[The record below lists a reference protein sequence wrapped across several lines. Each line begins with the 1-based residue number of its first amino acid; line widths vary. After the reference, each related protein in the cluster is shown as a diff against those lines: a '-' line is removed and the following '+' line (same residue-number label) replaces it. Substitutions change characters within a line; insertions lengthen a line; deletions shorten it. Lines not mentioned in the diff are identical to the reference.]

1 MELSSYRVNIDFE
14 YQLFD
19 SSWSIQHPKFR
30 KICRELEW
38 VYFYMGQNGSSLSTD
53 INYEPSFISS
63 AEEITGKKIKTIPLS
78 EEATPWW
85 GNSTNPLE
93 KEWNSKLTSFE
104 ISKELGLLPPKSQIV
119 LNTEELERAFSEG
132 DVIKSPFE
140 FSGRGFSRKLDK
152 PMSFPLIVEPWE
164 ERVFDFGLRV
174 DLRSGEMT
182 IVENFVDSRGQFKG
196 GRLNQELSS
205 RIDQKIIQQII
216 EAYKKRGVQDF
227 IQMDCYQTAS
237 GIRYLV
243 EMNHRKTMG
252 DFISTLSSNDDFKD
266 SSFFI
271 LNSKEAQ
278 KLKQKKIQYRTLSPA
293 GTFFECIVVMGVGKN
308 EVKEILS

>member
-19 SSWSIQHPKFR
+19 PSWSFQHPKFR

-38 VYFYMGQNGSSLSTD
+38 VYFYLGQEGSSLSTD
-53 INYEPSFISS
+53 INYDPSFISS
-63 AEEITGKKIKTIPLS
+63 VEDITGKRIKTIPLS
-78 EEATPWW
+78 EGVTPWW
-85 GNSTNPLE
+85 GSSTNPLE
-93 KEWNSKLTSFE
+93 KEWNSKITSFK
-104 ISKELGLLPPKSQIV
+104 ISKELGLLPSGSKIV
-119 LNTEELERAFSEG
+119 THWEELETAFSEG

-152 PMSFPLIVEPWE
+152 NQSFPLILEPWE
-164 ERVFDFGLRV
+164 ERVLDFGLRI

-182 IVENFVDSRGQFKG
+182 IVENFVDSLGQFKG
-196 GRLNQELSS
+196 GRLNQEFSS
-205 RIDQKIIQQII
+205 QIDQKIIQQIV
-216 EAYKKRGVQDF
+216 EAYKERGIQDF
-227 IQMDCYQTAS
+227 VQMDCYQTAS
-237 GIRYLV
+237 GVRYLV

-252 DFISTLSSNDDFKD
+252 DFISTLSFNHDFKD
-266 SSFFI
+266 SSFFF

-293 GTFFECIVVMGVGKN
+293 GTYFECIVVMGVKKD